1 MQHSAWNAAHTFL
14 GFVNNC
20 QCFLIFCHEL
30 EGAYRKAFL
39 VCKSGLYCHPRWMGL
54 GDGLKDVR
62 EKWGAGKFV
71 SPLLTSP
78 PLTLTFLFT
87 FFSLS
92 LSLASASI
100 TSRFKFP
107 PLKSALLLSSIYR
120 LLHVGACDLFYHIF
134 FLSSRLSLSVYR
146 FKQQNLSFPAL
157 ALQAMCRS
165 GHCYSPEKSL
175 TSQNSKD
182 FLICGLLFNF
192 LGVGMFCC

>member
-1 MQHSAWNAAHTFL
+1 MLPTPL

-20 QCFLIFCHEL
+20 QCFLIFCNDL

-39 VCKSGLYCHPRWMGL
+39 VCKSGLYCHPRWMGS

-78 PLTLTFLFT
+78 PLTLTFFSA

-92 LSLASASI
+92 LPLASASI

-107 PLKSALLLSSIYR
+107 PLKSALLLSSIYQ
-120 LLHVGACDLFYHIF
+120 LLHVGVCVWPFISFIF
-134 FLSSRLSLSVYR
+134 PPLPGSLSVCR
-146 FKQQNLSFPAL
+146 FKQQ
-157 ALQAMCRS
+157 
-165 GHCYSPEKSL
+165 KSVL
-175 TSQNSKD
+175 CCSCPPGQMQVIPIFTAQRIAS
-182 FLICGLLFNF
+182 LLRTQKAF
-192 LGVGMFCC
+192 